1 MAGNSVTFAV
11 RVLQAS
17 HPGSR
22 PEDFSGAA
30 VRGIAI
36 AVATATC
43 FIHTV
48 SRRGGIVLNNL
59 LAIVKVGILLLII
72 ITAIV
77 VSAGGFKDGETGEE
91 VSSVTAENLD
101 VGSAFDPIS
110 KDVSE
115 EANGFAQ
122 AFLAIGKDLF
132 GTIPHTKRMAL
143 LTLIYSIRVLGLQPN
158 QLRMPPEPIHPYT
171 QFQMFVLTRL
181 KGPRGN
187 PAPSQNVPH
196 LDDGRCLGF
205 GNTLHGRQHLL
216 RKTHPPYSQSRGL
229 VF

>member
-17 HPGSR
+17 HPGSS

-48 SRRGGIVLNNL
+48 SRRGGIVLNNV

-77 VSAGGFKDGETGEE
+77 VSAGGFKDAETGEE
-91 VSSVTAENLD
+91 VFSATAENLD
-101 VGSAFDPIS
+101 AGSAFDPIS
-110 KDVSE
+110 TDVSE

-122 AFLAIGKDLF
+122 AFLAIGKCPVD
-132 GTIPHTKRMAL
+132 T
-143 LTLIYSIRVLGLQPN
+143 
-158 QLRMPPEPIHPYT
+158 
-171 QFQMFVLTRL
+171 
-181 KGPRGN
+181 
-187 PAPSQNVPH
+187 VPVE
-196 LDDGRCLGF
+196 
-205 GNTLHGRQHLL
+205 
-216 RKTHPPYSQSRGL
+216 KWPPYL
-229 VF
+229 HLFIVFAFSGFNQTNYVCSPSFLTPIIDSVYRY

>member
-43 FIHTV
+43 FIHTF
-48 SRRGGIVLNNL
+48 SRRGGIVLNNV

-77 VSAGGFKDGETGEE
+77 VSAGGFKNGETGKE

-101 VGSAFDPIS
+101 AGSAFGPIS

-115 EANGFAQ
+115 GANGFAQ
-122 AFLAIGKDLF
+122 SFLAIG
-132 GTIPHTKRMAL
+132 
-143 LTLIYSIRVLGLQPN
+143 
-158 QLRMPPEPIHPYT
+158 E
-171 QFQMFVLTRL
+171 
-181 KGPRGN
+181 
-187 PAPSQNVPH
+187 
-196 LDDGRCLGF
+196 
-205 GNTLHGRQHLL
+205 
-216 RKTHPPYSQSRGL
+216 
-229 VF
+229 

>member
-1 MAGNSVTFAV
+1 MCGAHVYVEYGLNVPRYTINGVEQTVPRSGGDLHYVSQRNIILSNSGVRIGSRANLVQKLHYVYRKPRYKKDTILFFPCLYGIAFICLGNMAGNSVTFAV

-43 FIHTV
+43 FIHTF
-48 SRRGGIVLNNL
+48 SRRGGIVLNNA
-59 LAIVKVGILLLII
+59 LAIIKVGILLLII

-101 VGSAFDPIS
+101 AGHAFDPIS
-110 KDVSE
+110 KDLSK

-122 AFLAIGKDLF
+122 AFLAIG
-132 GTIPHTKRMAL
+132 
-143 LTLIYSIRVLGLQPN
+143 
-158 QLRMPPEPIHPYT
+158 E
-171 QFQMFVLTRL
+171 
-181 KGPRGN
+181 
-187 PAPSQNVPH
+187 
-196 LDDGRCLGF
+196 
-205 GNTLHGRQHLL
+205 
-216 RKTHPPYSQSRGL
+216 
-229 VF
+229 

>member
-48 SRRGGIVLNNL
+48 SRRGGIVLNNV

-77 VSAGGFKDGETGEE
+77 VSAGGFRDGETGEE

-101 VGSAFDPIS
+101 AGSAFDPIS

-122 AFLAIGKDLF
+122 AFLAIGENPLSSIPLTT
-132 GTIPHTKRMAL
+132 TITV
-143 LTLIYSIRVLGLQPN
+143 LTLVISFCVFRLQPD
-158 QLRMPPEPIHPYT
+158 QLCT
-171 QFQMFVLTRL
+171 LT
-181 KGPRGN
+181 N
-187 PAPSQNVPH
+187 PH
-196 LDDGRCLGF
+196 LQPRLRC
-205 GNTLHGRQHLL
+205 
-216 RKTHPPYSQSRGL
+216 
-229 VF
+229 